1 MLYEFENIRV
11 PTLLIIGTRDRTA
24 IGKNLVKDPA
34 IRESMGQYQLLVK
47 ATQQKIPG
55 SKLVELDDVG
65 HLPHI
70 ETFDRF
76 IEPLL
81 RFLKTY

>member
-34 IRESMGQYQLLVK
+34 IRESMGQYQLLGK

-81 RFLKTY
+81 RFLKTD